1 MPELPEVET
10 IRRDLEPQLVGRRI
24 VGLELR
30 WPRTLDRPPTR
41 AEAEAL
47 LVDQRI
53 TGLRRR
59 GKYLLFD
66 LQSGA
71 ILVIHLRMSGRLGV
85 VAADS
90 PEPVHLRACLLLDDG
105 TALRFVDMR
114 KFGRLYVLTGA
125 SELAEVLANVG
136 PEPLG
141 DRLTLAAFRE
151 RLADRRTRL
160 KALLLDQRFLA
171 GLGNIYVDEALFR
184 AGLHPL
190 RSAAELTARETARL
204 YEACRGAL
212 TVAINNRGTTFRS
225 YRDGWGVRGGHKEL
239 LLVYDRKD
247 EPCYVCGG
255 EIEKLRVAGRGTHLC
270 PVCQPLDP
278 LAPATA
284 ATRTRRVAE
293 LDAPYLAESSAA
305 EDLPPTPSLKGRG

>member
-10 IRRDLEPQLVGRRI
+10 TRRDLVPQLVGRRI
-24 VGLELR
+24 VGLELH
-30 WPRTLDRPPTR
+30 WPRTLDRPPSR

-47 LVDQRI
+47 LVDQPI

-59 GKYLLFD
+59 GKYLLID
-66 LQSGA
+66 LQGGA

-85 VAADS
+85 VAAES
-90 PEPVHLRACLLLDDG
+90 QEPVHLRAALLLDDG
-105 TALRFVDMR
+105 MALRFVDMR

-125 SELAEVLANVG
+125 SELDDLLVNVG
-136 PEPLG
+136 PEPLE
-141 DRLTLAAFRE
+141 DELTLAAFRE
-151 RLADRRTRL
+151 RLAQRRTRL

-204 YEACRGAL
+204 YEACRMAL
-212 TVAINNRGTTFRS
+212 TVAINNGGTTFRS
-225 YRDGWGVRGGHKEL
+225 YRDGWGRRGRHREL
-239 LLVYDRKD
+239 LLVYDRQD
-247 EPCYVCGG
+247 QPCYVCGG

-278 LAPATA
+278 LAPATVA
-284 ATRTRRVAE
+284 VRTRRVAE
-293 LDAPYLAESSAA
+293 LDAPYLVEGTAGDSSA
-305 EDLPPTPSLKGRG
+305 EG

>member
-10 IRRDLEPQLVGRRI
+10 IRRDLAPALIGRRI
-24 VGLELR
+24 VGLDLL
-30 WPRTLDRPPTR
+30 WPGTLDRPSSR
-41 AEAEAL
+41 SQAEVL
-47 LVDQRI
+47 LAGQRI
-53 TGLRRR
+53 AGLRRR

-66 LQSGA
+66 LRSGA
-71 ILVIHLRMSGRLGV
+71 ILVIHLRMSGRIGL

-90 PEPVHLRACLLLDDG
+90 PEPPHLRARLLLDDG
-105 TALRFVDMR
+105 SELHFIDMR
-114 KFGRLYVLTGA
+114 KFGRLYVLAGA
-125 SELAEVLANVG
+125 GELAELLANLG

-141 DRLTLAAFRE
+141 GSMNLASFRE
-151 RLADRRTRL
+151 RLSIRRTRL

-190 RSAAELTARETARL
+190 RSAAQLDDREAARL
-204 YEACRGAL
+204 YEACRMAL

-239 LLVYDRKD
+239 LLVYGRGD
-247 EPCYVCGG
+247 EPCHVCGS
-255 EIEKLRVAGRGTHLC
+255 EIEKVRIAGRGTHLC
-270 PVCQPLDP
+270 PVCQPLEP
-278 LAPATA
+278 HAPASV

-293 LDAPYLAESSAA
+293 IDAPYVATSEAAGSSQ
-305 EDLPPTPSLKGRG
+305 G

>member
-10 IRRDLEPQLVGRRI
+10 TRRDLVPQLVGRRI
-24 VGLELR
+24 VGLELH
-30 WPRTLDRPPTR
+30 WPRTLDRPPHGS
-41 AEAEAL
+41 AAEAL
-47 LVDQRI
+47 LVGQCI

-85 VAADS
+85 VVADS
-90 PEPVHLRACLLLDDG
+90 PEPAHLRAALLLDDG
-105 TALRFVDMR
+105 MALRFVDMR
-114 KFGRLYVLTGA
+114 KFGRLYVLAGA
-125 SELAEVLANVG
+125 SELDDLLVNVG
-136 PEPLG
+136 PEPLE
-141 DRLTLAAFRE
+141 DELTLAAFRE
-151 RLADRRTRL
+151 RLARRRTRL

-204 YEACRGAL
+204 YEACRMAL
-212 TVAINNRGTTFRS
+212 TVAINNGGTTFRS
-225 YRDGWGVRGGHKEL
+225 YRDGWGRRGRHREL
-239 LLVYDRKD
+239 LLVYDRQD
-247 EPCYVCGG
+247 QPCYVCGG

-278 LAPATA
+278 LAPATVA
-284 ATRTRRVAE
+284 VRTRRVAE
-293 LDAPYLAESSAA
+293 LDAPYLAKAEAGEASA
-305 EDLPPTPSLKGRG
+305 EG

>member
-10 IRRDLEPQLVGRRI
+10 TRRDLVPQLVGRRI
-24 VGLELR
+24 VGLDLR
-30 WPRTLDRPPTR
+30 WPRTLDRPPSR
-41 AEAEAL
+41 AAAEAL
-47 LVDQRI
+47 LVDQCI

-59 GKYLLFD
+59 GKYLLID

-85 VAADS
+85 VAAES
-90 PEPVHLRACLLLDDG
+90 QEPVHLRAALPLDDG

-125 SELAEVLANVG
+125 SELDDLLVNVG
-136 PEPLG
+136 PEPLE
-141 DRLTLAAFRE
+141 DELTLAAFRE
-151 RLADRRTRL
+151 RLAARRTRL

-204 YEACRGAL
+204 YEACRMAL
-212 TVAINNRGTTFRS
+212 TVAINNGGTTFRS
-225 YRDGWGVRGGHKEL
+225 YRDGWGRRGRHREL
-239 LLVYDRKD
+239 LLVYDRQD
-247 EPCYVCGG
+247 QPCYVCGG

-278 LAPATA
+278 LAPATVA
-284 ATRTRRVAE
+284 VRTRRVAE
-293 LDAPYLAESSAA
+293 LDAPYLTESAAGDSSA
-305 EDLPPTPSLKGRG
+305 EG

>member
-10 IRRDLEPQLVGRRI
+10 IRRDLEPELVGRRI

-30 WPRTLDRPPTR
+30 WLRTLDRPPSR
-41 AEAEAL
+41 AEAEVL
-47 LVDQRI
+47 LVGQRI

-71 ILVIHLRMSGRLGV
+71 ILVIHLRMSGRLGL

-90 PEPVHLRACLLLDDG
+90 PEPVHLRAALLLDDG

-114 KFGRLYVLTGA
+114 KFGRIYVLTGA
-125 SELAEVLANVG
+125 SELADLLVNVG

-190 RSAAELTARETARL
+190 HSAAELNERETARL
-204 YEACRGAL
+204 YEACRMAL

-239 LLVYDRKD
+239 LLVYGRDD
-247 EPCYVCGG
+247 EPCYVCGS

-278 LAPATA
+278 LAPAPA
-284 ATRTRRVAE
+284 AARTRRVAE
-293 LDAPYLAESSAA
+293 LDAPYLAESAAADSSA
-305 EDLPPTPSLKGRG
+305 D

>member
-10 IRRDLEPQLVGRRI
+10 TRRDLVPQLVGRRI

-30 WPRTLDRPPTR
+30 WPRTLDRPPSR
-41 AEAEAL
+41 AAAEVL

-53 TGLRRR
+53 IGLRRR
-59 GKYLLFD
+59 GKYLLID

-85 VAADS
+85 VAAES
-90 PEPVHLRACLLLDDG
+90 QEPVHLRAALLLDDG
-105 TALRFVDMR
+105 MALRFVDMR
-114 KFGRLYVLTGA
+114 KFGRLYVLAGA
-125 SELAEVLANVG
+125 SELDDLLVNVG
-136 PEPLG
+136 PEPLE
-141 DRLTLAAFRE
+141 DELTLAAFRE
-151 RLADRRTRL
+151 RLAQRRTRL

-204 YEACRGAL
+204 YEACRMAL
-212 TVAINNRGTTFRS
+212 TVAINNGGTTFRS
-225 YRDGWGVRGGHKEL
+225 YRDGWGRRGRHREL
-239 LLVYDRKD
+239 LLVYDRQD
-247 EPCYVCGG
+247 QPCYVCGG

-278 LAPATA
+278 LAPATVA
-284 ATRTRRVAE
+284 VRTRRVAE
-293 LDAPYLAESSAA
+293 LDAPYLARAADGESSA
-305 EDLPPTPSLKGRG
+305 EG

>member
-10 IRRDLEPQLVGRRI
+10 IRRDLVPALVGRRI

-47 LVDQRI
+47 LVGQRI
-53 TGLRRR
+53 VGLRRR
-59 GKYLLFD
+59 GKYLLID
-66 LQSGA
+66 LRSGA
-71 ILVIHLRMSGRLGV
+71 ILVIHLRMSGRLGS

-90 PEPVHLRACLLLDDG
+90 PEPAHLRACLLLDDG
-105 TALRFVDMR
+105 TELRFVDMR
-114 KFGRLYVLTGA
+114 KFGRLYVLAGA
-125 SELAEVLANVG
+125 SELAEVLVNVG
-136 PEPLG
+136 PEPLD

-151 RLADRRTRL
+151 RLAQRRTRL

-190 RSAAELTARETARL
+190 RSAGELTEREVARL

-212 TVAINNRGTTFRS
+212 TVAINNGGTTFRS
-225 YRDGWGVRGGHKEL
+225 YRDGWGRRGRHKEL
-239 LLVYDRKD
+239 LLVYDR
-247 EPCYVCGG
+247 EGQPCYVCGG

-270 PVCQPLDP
+270 AVCQPLDP

-284 ATRTRRVAE
+284 TARRRRVAE
-293 LDAPYLAESSAA
+293 LDAPYLTEGAA
-305 EDLPPTPSLKGRG
+305 TDSPSDS

>member
-10 IRRDLEPQLVGRRI
+10 IRRDLEPELVGRRI

-47 LVDQRI
+47 LVGQCI

-71 ILVIHLRMSGRLGV
+71 ILVIHLRMSGRLGL

-125 SELAEVLANVG
+125 GELAEVLANVG

-151 RLADRRTRL
+151 RLAHRRTRL

-190 RSAAELTARETARL
+190 RSAAELNERETARL

-239 LLVYDRKD
+239 LLVYDRED
-247 EPCYVCGG
+247 ERATCVAARSRSYGSPAVARTSARSVSPSTRWRRRRSRRARGALPSWMRR
-255 EIEKLRVAGRGTHLC
+255 ILRSRRPPRTY
-270 PVCQPLDP
+270 PQP
-278 LAPATA
+278 
-284 ATRTRRVAE
+284 
-293 LDAPYLAESSAA
+293 
-305 EDLPPTPSLKGRG
+305 PP

>member
-10 IRRDLEPQLVGRRI
+10 TRRDLVPQLVGRRI

-30 WPRTLDRPPTR
+30 WPRTLDRPPSR

-47 LVDQRI
+47 LVNQRI
-53 TGLRRR
+53 IGLRRR
-59 GKYLLFD
+59 GKYLLID
-66 LQSGA
+66 LASGS

-90 PEPVHLRACLLLDDG
+90 PEPAHLRAALLLDDG
-105 TALRFVDMR
+105 MALRFVDMR
-114 KFGRLYVLTGA
+114 KFGRLYVLAGA
-125 SELAEVLANVG
+125 SELDDLLVNVG
-136 PEPLG
+136 PEPLE
-141 DRLTLAAFRE
+141 DELTLAAFRE
-151 RLADRRTRL
+151 RLAQRRTRL

-190 RSAAELTARETARL
+190 RSAAELTAREMVRL
-204 YEACRGAL
+204 YEACRMAL
-212 TVAINNRGTTFRS
+212 TVAINNGGTTFRS
-225 YRDGWGVRGGHKEL
+225 YRDGWGRRGRHREL
-239 LLVYDRKD
+239 LLVYDRQD
-247 EPCYVCGG
+247 QPCYVCGG

-278 LAPATA
+278 LAPATVA
-284 ATRTRRVAE
+284 VRTRRVAE
-293 LDAPYLAESSAA
+293 LDAPYLAKAEAGDASAES
-305 EDLPPTPSLKGRG
+305 

>member
-10 IRRDLEPQLVGRRI
+10 TRGDLEPQLVGRRI
-24 VGLELR
+24 VGLELH
-30 WPRTLDRPPTR
+30 WPRTLDRPPSR

-59 GKYLLFD
+59 GKYLLID
-66 LQSGA
+66 LASGA

-85 VAADS
+85 VAAES
-90 PEPVHLRACLLLDDG
+90 QEPVHLRAALLLDDG
-105 TALRFVDMR
+105 MALRFVDMR
-114 KFGRLYVLTGA
+114 KFGRIYVLTGA
-125 SELAEVLANVG
+125 SELDDLLVNVG
-136 PEPLG
+136 PEPLE
-141 DRLTLAAFRE
+141 DELTLAAFRE
-151 RLADRRTRL
+151 RLAQRRTRL

-204 YEACRGAL
+204 YEACRMAL
-212 TVAINNRGTTFRS
+212 TVAINNGGTTFRS
-225 YRDGWGVRGGHKEL
+225 YRDGWGRRGRHREL
-239 LLVYDRKD
+239 LLVYDRQD
-247 EPCYVCGG
+247 QPCYVCGG

-278 LAPATA
+278 LAPATVA
-284 ATRTRRVAE
+284 VRTRRVAE
-293 LDAPYLAESSAA
+293 LDAPYLAKAEAGDASA
-305 EDLPPTPSLKGRG
+305 EC

>member
-10 IRRDLEPQLVGRRI
+10 TRRDLVPQLVGRRI

-30 WPRTLDRPPTR
+30 WPRTLDRPPSR
-41 AEAEAL
+41 AAAEAL

-85 VAADS
+85 VVAES
-90 PEPVHLRACLLLDDG
+90 QEPVHLRAALLLDDG
-105 TALRFVDMR
+105 MALRFVDMR
-114 KFGRLYVLTGA
+114 KFGRIYVLTGA
-125 SELAEVLANVG
+125 SELDDLLVNVG
-136 PEPLG
+136 PEPLE
-141 DRLTLAAFRE
+141 DKLTLAAFRE
-151 RLADRRTRL
+151 RLAQRRTRL

-204 YEACRGAL
+204 YEACRMAL
-212 TVAINNRGTTFRS
+212 TVAINNGGTTFRS
-225 YRDGWGVRGGHKEL
+225 YRDGWGRRGRHREL
-239 LLVYDRKD
+239 LLVYDRQD
-247 EPCYVCGG
+247 QPCYVCGG

-278 LAPATA
+278 LAPATVA
-284 ATRTRRVAE
+284 VRTRRVAE
-293 LDAPYLAESSAA
+293 LDAPYLARAADGESSA
-305 EDLPPTPSLKGRG
+305 EG